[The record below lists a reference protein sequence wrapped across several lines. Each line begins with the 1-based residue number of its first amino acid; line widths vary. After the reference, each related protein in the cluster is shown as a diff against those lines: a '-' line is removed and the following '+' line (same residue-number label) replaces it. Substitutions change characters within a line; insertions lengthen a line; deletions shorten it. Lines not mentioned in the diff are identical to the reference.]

1 MIKLYSPENEIQLA
15 VLRSIFEAEGIPIFV
30 HNDHF
35 GSMRPGVQI
44 ELFNRKTI
52 MVPEKYFEKSCEVLR
67 NYLGNLESETQEDP
81 SNSYSALDKLRMVLE
96 ALVFGWI
103 MPGRK
108 WRGK

>member
-15 VLRSIFEAEGIPIFV
+15 VLRSIFDAEDIPIFV

-52 MVPEKYFEKSCEVLR
+52 MVPERYFEKSCEILR
-67 NYLGNLESETQEDP
+67 SYLENLEPETHEIS
-81 SNSYSALDKLRMVLE
+81 SNSYSASDKLRMVFE

-103 MPGRK
+103 MPGNK
-108 WRGK
+108 WRRK